1 MGDKAKFLNHFFER
15 ISEIR
20 YAAMGLTVSRPDEIA
35 ADIIQIAINRD
46 DTRKILTVLEF
57 SPYLKRVRL
66 EEKPFC
72 CFIHLKL
79 SNGQW
84 IQIQLIYGFVRKGI
98 QFMNEKE
105 VLNDCTV
112 NSGGVKVPGHHLN
125 FEYVWLIHCLN
136 KTNVPNIQQLF
147 FSQYN
152 RNERSAIFAHIRS
165 RYFLELNVLDE
176 LYTFHKKTYH
186 QVYEKIIRRK
196 ENIWIKRNT
205 RKTLYA
211 FYSALNLIKT
221 KSIKV
226 QFKGSGYHPFS
237 KTERARVY

>member
-15 ISEIR
+15 ISQIR
-20 YAAMGLTVSRPDEIA
+20 YATMGLTVLHPEEIA
-35 ADIIQIAINRD
+35 EDIIQIAINRE

-66 EEKPFC
+66 EEKPFYN
-72 CFIHLKL
+72 FIHLKL

-105 VLNDCTV
+105 VLNDSTV
-112 NSGGVKVPGHHLN
+112 NSGGIKVTSQHLN

-136 KTNVPNIQQLF
+136 KTNVPNHQQLF

-176 LYTFHKKTYH
+176 LYTFHKKTNR

-196 ENIWIKRNT
+196 ENTWAKRNI

-211 FYSALNLIKT
+211 LYSALNLIKT